1 VRGSCLA
8 REPCAQPVDAER
20 KSNEPQANSRSEYDE
35 IATAME
41 HPHRLVRRHRRTWPL
56 HHQKFET
63 EWLLKLNGEL
73 IGRFKSPDEARACA
87 EVGVK
92 TAREVEERL

>member
-1 VRGSCLA
+1 
-8 REPCAQPVDAER
+8 
-20 KSNEPQANSRSEYDE
+20 
-35 IATAME
+35 ME
-41 HPHRLVRRHRRTWPL
+41 HLHPFVRRRGRTWPL

-87 EVGVK
+87 EAGVK
-92 TAREVEERL
+92 TAREVEEHL

>member
-1 VRGSCLA
+1 MPRPL
-8 REPCAQPVDAER
+8 PVGFAGR
-20 KSNEPQANSRSEYDE
+20 
-35 IATAME
+35 I
-41 HPHRLVRRHRRTWPL
+41 HRLDRLVLAYHPPQFLPRARV
-56 HHQKFET
+56 

-87 EVGVK
+87 EIGVK